1 MAEVALRGHDRKIQ
15 PDRPP
20 RGGRHGQ
27 GKAALRRKGA
37 DQQRRRTAVWRQRD
51 LAEGGTALQ
60 GGDRQIDGAQQFP
73 RLQRIFARAADEI
86 DHRQRPG
93 ARLRHPNPADPVERR
108 GQRRHRTRRQ
118 RQTKIAAHRRAIPN
132 LERSQQR
139 ATALAEQR
147 AGMPGGRELG
157 GCQRRERAGGADPQ
171 AVSVCFQ
178 CGPAKL
184 HKVDQPC
191 QCRLRLGKQPSP
203 TRKPRIAGT
212 PGRQI
217 IPAPGAADLGDGI
230 QVHQAAPLRNRSDG
244 TQYKCHHTG

>member
-1 MAEVALRGHDRKIQ
+1 
-15 PDRPP
+15 
-20 RGGRHGQ
+20 
-27 GKAALRRKGA
+27 
-37 DQQRRRTAVWRQRD
+37 
-51 LAEGGTALQ
+51 
-60 GGDRQIDGAQQFP
+60 
-73 RLQRIFARAADEI
+73 
-86 DHRQRPG
+86 
-93 ARLRHPNPADPVERR
+93 
-108 GQRRHRTRRQ
+108 
-118 RQTKIAAHRRAIPN
+118 
-132 LERSQQR
+132 
-139 ATALAEQR
+139 
-147 AGMPGGRELG
+147 MPGGRELG

-171 AVSVCFQ
+171 AVGVCFQ

-244 TQYKCHHTG
+244 MQYKCHHTGIVGDLPDMVVNRDRHPRREGQIQIRHRSGLVRRTNSAAGELHPTAKRRAKIPVRAPDREAKRQGRGGVDGLPYEGFRSVVALGGGLEWSGWDATVRFCVSVETDF